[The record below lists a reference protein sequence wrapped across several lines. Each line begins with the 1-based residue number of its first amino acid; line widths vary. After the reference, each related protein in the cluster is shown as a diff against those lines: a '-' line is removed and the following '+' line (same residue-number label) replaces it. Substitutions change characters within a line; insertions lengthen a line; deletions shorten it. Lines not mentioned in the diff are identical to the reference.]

1 MYIHTYMQLYAT
13 ALHLDKLFHSPIY
26 AALRLV
32 QKQAGTEVSHC
43 IRVISI
49 IAQEHYHLLSIWI
62 SIGQMKPLLRT
73 YICMYIHTVH
83 TYKHTNIQALKDAG
97 CLFNS

>member
-1 MYIHTYMQLYAT
+1 MQLYAT

-49 IAQEHYHLLSIWI
+49 IAQEHYHFLSI
-62 SIGQMKPLLRT
+62 SIG
-73 YICMYIHTVH
+73 
-83 TYKHTNIQALKDAG
+83 
-97 CLFNS
+97 